1 MDLSQVKELLPRN
14 VRDMA
19 ARIGLPATLMVV
31 DKLGGTTW
39 RIAEGRNPEGE
50 AKRAAL
56 AELVGSE
63 IEEQLHREYA
73 GEEIYLA
80 RCHAAVLRWRN
91 LEIHARFEQGVREG
105 RTARDLVAELARE
118 YRLSDRWVW
127 EIVNQ
132 HLPALDQGQLFH

>member
-1 MDLSQVKELLPRN
+1 MDLNQVKDLLPRN

-19 ARIGLPATLMVV
+19 SRIGLPSTLIVV
-31 DKLGGTTW
+31 ERLGGTTW

-56 AELVGSE
+56 ADLVGSD

-80 RCHAAVLRWRN
+80 RCHAALLRWRN
-91 LEIHARFEQGVREG
+91 LEIHARFERGVREG
-105 RTARDLVAELARE
+105 RSARDLVAELARDF
-118 YRLSDRWVW
+118 RLSDRWIWQVL
-127 EIVNQ
+127 NTY
-132 HLPALDQGQLFH
+132 LPAPDQPRLFH

>member
-19 ARIGLPATLMVV
+19 SRIGLPATLVVV
-31 DKLGGTTW
+31 DRLGGTTW

-56 AELVGSE
+56 ADLVGSD

-80 RCHAAVLRWRN
+80 RCHAALLRWRN
-91 LEIHARFEQGVREG
+91 LEIHARFERGVREG
-105 RTARDLVAELARE
+105 RSARDLVTELARE
-118 YRLSDRWVW
+118 FCLSDRWVW
-127 EIVNQ
+127 QVLNTY
-132 HLPALDQGQLFH
+132 LPSPDQGGLFH